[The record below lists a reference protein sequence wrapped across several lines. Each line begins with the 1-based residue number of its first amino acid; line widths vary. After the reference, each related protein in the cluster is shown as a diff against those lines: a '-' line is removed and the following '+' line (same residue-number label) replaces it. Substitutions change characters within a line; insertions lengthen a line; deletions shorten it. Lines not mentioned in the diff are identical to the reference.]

1 MNAKLLFLI
10 ASIVVFIVAA
20 LGVKTDFNLLA
31 IGLVLFACSFLP
43 V

>member
-1 MNAKLLFLI
+1 MNAKLLFLV
-10 ASIVVFIVAA
+10 ASIIVFILAA
-20 LGVKTDFNLLA
+20 LGVHTDVNLLA